1 MKKLRERRAQKEI
14 EKLEKMGFFSVVNP
28 LPNVAESLHAVV
40 EETPVAAEAT
50 SVVDEQPSLPKP
62 LVTQFETAKP
72 VVAESPAD
80 AEPAKPKRKFSLKE
94 AFPLIEYNGAP
105 APEIGFPEPVNA
117 VVEVE
122 PAQEAVEESP
132 ESVIEEPVISE
143 ATIAAAAEGNIIPY
157 QAEKPVFPEP
167 VKGKVGTGQ
176 FAGYVG
182 KVWDFSDQAAKLKEQ
197 GITPV
202 FAAIEPE
209 TTEVEEE
216 ANA

>member
-28 LPNVAESLHAVV
+28 LPNVADSLHAVV
-40 EETPVAAEAT
+40 EET
-50 SVVDEQPSLPKP
+50 S
-62 LVTQFETAKP
+62 
-72 VVAESPAD
+72 VVAEAAPMVEERPSVPEPLVNQFEPAETVVVEAPAD
-80 AEPAKPKRKFSLKE
+80 AEPAKPKRKFRLKE
-94 AFPLIEYNGAP
+94 AFPLIEYSGTP
-105 APEIGFPEPVNA
+105 APEIGVPEPVNA

-122 PAQEAVEESP
+122 PGQESIEESP
-132 ESVIEEPVISE
+132 EPAIEESVISE

-157 QAEKPVFPEP
+157 KPEKPVFPEP

-202 FAAIEPE
+202 FAAVEPE
-209 TTEVEEE
+209 TNEVEEE